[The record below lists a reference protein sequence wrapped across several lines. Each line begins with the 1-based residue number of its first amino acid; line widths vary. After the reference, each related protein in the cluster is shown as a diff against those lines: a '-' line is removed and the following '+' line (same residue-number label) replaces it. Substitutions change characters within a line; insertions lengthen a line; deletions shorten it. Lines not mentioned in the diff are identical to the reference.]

1 MSNIFQIGTEIQA
14 VSRAHRCGQTEQVR
28 AVKLVLSGKG
38 PTSSGKTIDQRVL
51 EVQCSK
57 RAIMADILEDEDIL
71 FNGNMLGVV
80 EDKVNNQ
87 APYFRNEMDSGQLS
101 REEMMHLLS

>member
-1 MSNIFQIGTEIQA
+1 
-14 VSRAHRCGQTEQVR
+14 
-28 AVKLVLSGKG
+28 
-38 PTSSGKTIDQRVL
+38 
-51 EVQCSK
+51 
-57 RAIMADILEDEDIL
+57 MADILEDEDIL
-71 FNGNMLGVV
+71 FNGNMLGAV